1 MKKNDGQWQ
10 KAQETIFV
18 DWIND
23 TLKPDIIIS
32 NLEEDLKT
40 GVNLILLVEKLT
52 NKHCSE
58 KIIENPKF
66 RIQNISNCT
75 VALRFIEKVYKI
87 KPLCSAENI
96 VNGNSDFKYLLGLLF
111 QIYMNHHKSNLL
123 SPQLSQQQQ
132 YEIILK
138 WLQDILNLYEID
150 LSTTNKMMEN
160 FFNGKIL
167 IALLDLFFD
176 QHHYFYDWMLKR
188 GEGERIGLSMRM
200 AHDLLG
206 VSELLTTEDVLAH
219 TVDFRVFCFYFE
231 FLMNAFKNKSSVIQI
246 DLVQLVQQA
255 FEQLSKQTNQE
266 KKQSKEEEVLT
277 NQINLPPKQ
286 PKKKCASVSS
296 QKVVPI
302 SSPSIQT
309 KSEVNQH
316 PQEQNSFKPI
326 VLKDVM
332 QHGRVKECID
342 EPISKTFNKK
352 NEENSLKI
360 TSEKTIHK
368 TKPLPPPKKSTEI
381 TLTTFDVG
389 KSGLRHRKHLHTNE
403 RSHRYSRTEDP
414 YSITQIYSSTSYSTN
429 GRITT
434 TSEITETTEIQQNET
449 IVFNGFWLI

>member
-1 MKKNDGQWQ
+1 MKKIDGQWQ

-32 NLEEDLKT
+32 NLEEDMKT
-40 GVNLILLVEKLT
+40 GVSLILLVEKLT

-58 KIIENPKF
+58 KIVENPKF
-66 RIQNISNCT
+66 RIQNISNCS
-75 VALRFIEKVYKI
+75 VALRFIEKVYRI

-111 QIYMNHHKSNLL
+111 QVYMNHHKSNLL

-138 WLQDILNLYEID
+138 WLQDILSLYEID
-150 LSTTNKMMEN
+150 LSSTTKMMEN

-176 QHHYFYDWMLKR
+176 QHHCFYDWMLKR

-255 FEQLSKQTNQE
+255 LEQLKKQTTQE
-266 KKQSKEEEVLT
+266 KEQSKEEEVLT
-277 NQINLPPKQ
+277 NHNPLPQQ
-286 PKKKCASVSS
+286 PKKKCVSIPP
-296 QKVVPI
+296 QKVPPAPP
-302 SSPSIQT
+302 PSTQT
-309 KSEVNQH
+309 KSEINH
-316 PQEQNSFKPI
+316 HAQEQNSFRPI

-332 QHGRVKECID
+332 QNGRVKECVD
-342 EPISKTFNKK
+342 EPISTTTNKK

-360 TSEKTIHK
+360 TSEKTSHI
-368 TKPLPPPKKSTEI
+368 TKPLPTPKKSTEL

-389 KSGLRHRKHLHTNE
+389 KSGLRHRKHLHTSE
-403 RSHRYSRTEDP
+403 RSYHHSRIEEP
-414 YSITQIYSSTSYSTN
+414 YSMTRIYSSTSYSTN
-429 GRITT
+429 GRTMT